1 LAIIYNQGYINPVYS
16 LFLVDLFL
24 HKQYKENIELW
35 DWAGYKKFSAII
47 NGYEPEE
54 LKEIK

>member
-1 LAIIYNQGYINPVYS
+1 MFEELIKAEIGI
-16 LFLVDLFL
+16 DLFL
-24 HKQYKENIELW
+24 HKKYKENIELW